1 MIAFLFWLCVI
12 GVIMPYAI
20 YPAGLY
26 LLSRF
31 RIVEKPTG
39 IPQPLT
45 FVISAYNEAA
55 VIDEKIKNTIALDYP
70 KELLQIIVISDESDD
85 GTDEIVRRYP
95 EVKLIRQSPR
105 QGKSAGI
112 TASLNHFSGDLIVF
126 SDANA
131 IYQADAVTHLVRRF
145 GDPQVAYVVGQ
156 QKYYQAGGAAQ
167 ESENIFWDF
176 ELKLKSWES
185 RLSSVVGGDG
195 AIMAIRSELFSPLRS
210 DDINDFVLPLRMVA
224 AGYRGC
230 FEPQAICYEQAA
242 PTFQAE
248 FRRKVRIVN
257 RSLRAVTRVSSVLN
271 PWKVGIFSVQIFCH
285 KVIRW
290 FAAFLMLGAI
300 FTSGILAL
308 EGSHFYGFLFALQGL
323 LYTIAFAARGTKL
336 GQFKPAMLLYYFCLS
351 NLAGGL
357 GVISCLLGKKFATW
371 TPQRGDL
378 TQPPG
383 SEPLDSKASR
393 HAVARGWFSFL
404 RPYTTMSLVALGS
417 VVALLCYIFLF
428 NGYGHR
434 NGLMSPVVISKGLSF
449 LIVTIVAALFHTYG
463 IFPLMMAI
471 LGQGRRSP
479 GKRPEQLPSM
489 TLIIPAHNEEEVIGQ
504 KIKNSLEL
512 DYPNLQILVA
522 SDGSTDRTVEIVH
535 NFESVKLLDFK
546 TQRGKSSVVNDA
558 IAATDSELL
567 CLCDANVMFQPDA
580 LWRLVEPVC
589 SQHAGAVTG
598 DVRLQSKDSTFG
610 VAERLYYQFERC
622 IQRGEST
629 LGAVMG
635 VDGGMYVIRRDL
647 FTPLPADTILDD
659 FTTSMHVLRSGE
671 KLLYEP
677 TAIAHESS
685 TELAM
690 DEFRRRV
697 RLGVGAS
704 QVLCRGIVPRWT
716 QSCRLFLFFSH
727 KLLRWLSPW
736 LLLVLFFASVALSFY
751 ERIAWVILFPS
762 LLIAVIAV
770 VGALL
775 PQLRRHWIVA
785 APFYFALSQI
795 AIAWGMASGLLFTS
809 TGIWP
814 RTSRT
819 PLSDEWQSR

>member
-20 YPAGLY
+20 YPAALY
-26 LLSRF
+26 VLSRF

-39 IPQPLT
+39 TPRPLT
-45 FVISAYNEAA
+45 FVISAYNESA
-55 VIDEKIKNTIALDYP
+55 VIEEKIKNTIALDYP
-70 KELLQIIVISDESDD
+70 KELLQVIVISDESDD

-112 TASLNHFSGDLIVF
+112 TASLKHFSGDLIVF

-145 GDPQVAYVVGQ
+145 DDPQVAYVVGQ
-156 QKYYQAGGAAQ
+156 QKYHHTGGAAQ
-167 ESENIFWDF
+167 ESENTFWDF

-195 AIMAIRSELFSPLRS
+195 AIMAIRRELFSPLRA

-230 FEPQAICYEQAA
+230 FEPQAVCYEQAA

-248 FRRKVRIVN
+248 FLRKVRIVN
-257 RSLRAVTRVSSVLN
+257 RSLRAVTRVPSVLN
-271 PWKVGIFSVQIFCH
+271 PRKVGIFSAQIFCH
-285 KVIRW
+285 KIIRW

-300 FTSGILAL
+300 FTSGILAI
-308 EGSHFYGFLFALQGL
+308 EGSRLYAFLFALQSFF
-323 LYTIAFAARGTKL
+323 YAIAFAARWTKL

-357 GVISCLLGKKFATW
+357 GVISFLLGKKFATW

-378 TQPPG
+378 LHPTR
-383 SEPLDSKASR
+383 SEPLESKATT
-393 HAVARGWFSFL
+393 HTVARGWSSFSS
-404 RPYTTMSLVALGS
+404 PHTTMSLVAFGS
-417 VVALLCYIFLF
+417 MVALLCYVFLF
-428 NGYGHR
+428 GEHSHR
-434 NGLMSPVVISKGLSF
+434 TGLMSPIVISKGLSF
-449 LIVTIVAALFHTYG
+449 LIATIVALLLYTYG
-463 IFPLMMAI
+463 LFPLVMAI
-471 LGQGRRSP
+471 LGQGLRSP
-479 GKRPEQLPSM
+479 EKRPEQLPSM
-489 TLIIPAHNEEEVIGQ
+489 TLIIPAHNEEEVIEQ
-504 KIKNSLEL
+504 KIKNSLKL

-535 NFESVKLLDFK
+535 DFESVKLLNFK
-546 TQRGKSSVVNDA
+546 TQRGKSSVVTDA

-567 CLCDANVMFQPDA
+567 CLCDANVMFKPDA

-589 SQHAGAVTG
+589 SHHAGAVTG

-610 VAERLYYQFERC
+610 MAERLYYQFERC

-647 FTPLPADTILDD
+647 FTPLQADTILDD

-677 TAIAHESS
+677 TAIAHENS

-704 QVLCRGIVPRWT
+704 QVLCRGLVPRWT
-716 QSCRLFLFFSH
+716 QSCRLLLFISH

-736 LLLVLFFASVALSFY
+736 LLLVLFFASVGLSFY
-751 ERIAWVILFPS
+751 ERIAWMILLPS
-762 LLIAVIAV
+762 LFIAAIAL

-795 AIAWGMASGLLFTS
+795 ALAWGMVIGLLFDS

-814 RTSRT
+814 RTSRR
-819 PLSDEWQSR
+819 PLSDETQSR